1 MLSAKDI
8 NNAELNQW
16 VKVSERS
23 GCYLVVSK
31 SATARKRFVGM
42 SRIGLSKGQRPYKVP
57 LGFWGDDFTKPS
69 EVLRKWEAMKSW
81 GIENNCDVRKYG
93 ERLSPDKSQKT
104 LKEVF
109 DLYLHH
115 KSQHIK
121 TIKTL
126 KSRLK
131 NILLKLPEGIMVD
144 DFAGGQGRNFI
155 KERVCDPSIANGHPY
170 IAKRHRRDLN
180 QVFQFAMD
188 ELSLPPE
195 ILPYRLDQPFP
206 FEKNI
211 KSKPHPHLSWKE
223 FTTEFIPDL
232 NANLCNASRL
242 TDLSAKAVL
251 MMLQRV
257 SAVVAMQW
265 NWYDDKTN
273 CWIIPPDTT
282 GVKRTFGD
290 KTNVHVIPNTPQ
302 LEVLM
307 NNLDAING
315 NQKYVF
321 FSPYQGN
328 HPYISPQTPNDHF
341 KNLGYQHRQDAH
353 GLRHVAS
360 TALIEKGHDRDMVSK
375 CLGHLKNDGA
385 IGHYDFS
392 LQLDKRWDIHK
403 SWNQLLID
411 EGLRI

>member
-1 MLSAKDI
+1 MPLSASRI
-8 NNAELNQW
+8 NKQKALTNEKEYSLEQG
-16 VKVSERS
+16 SS
-23 GCYLVVSK
+23 CFLVVAKKPYK
-31 SATARKRFVGM
+31 SKRFVGVTK
-42 SRIGLSKGQRPYKVP
+42 IEGKKYKVP
-57 LGFWGDDFTKPS
+57 LGVWGKDFSSPD
-69 EVLRKWEAMKSW
+69 EVLKKWYEVRSW
-81 GIENNCDVRKYG
+81 GRENKCDPRKFE
-93 ERLSPDKSQKT
+93 ERNSLNKSAMT
-104 LKEVF
+104 LKEVC
-109 DLYLHH
+109 DLYLQW

-121 TIKTL
+121 TIKTY
-126 KSRLK
+126 KSRIN
-131 NILLKLPEGIMVD
+131 NILLKLPDGIMVD

-155 KERVCDPSIANGHPY
+155 KERVCDPSIASGNAY
-170 IAKRHRRDLN
+170 IAKRHRRDLY
-180 QVFQFAMD
+180 QVFKFAMD

-211 KSKPHPHLSWKE
+211 KSKPHPHLSFEVFKR
-223 FTTEFIPDL
+223 EFIPDL

-265 NWYDDKTN
+265 DWYDDKTN

-290 KTNVHVIPNTPQ
+290 KSNAHVIPNTPQ

-307 NNLDAING
+307 NNLGAING

-321 FSPYQGN
+321 FSPYKGN

-341 KNLGYQHRQDAH
+341 KNLGYQGRQDAH

-360 TALIEKGHDRDMVSK
+360 TALIDKGHDREMVSR
-375 CLGHLKNDGA
+375 CLGHLKNEGS

-392 LQLDKRWDIHK
+392 LQLDKRKDIHE
-403 SWNQLLID
+403 SWNQLLIS

>member
-1 MLSAKDI
+1 MPVKSSKWIRKQKPTEEEQWIKLST
-8 NNAELNQW
+8 
-16 VKVSERS
+16 
-23 GCYLVVSK
+23 GCYLVIAKAPEK
-31 SATARKRFVGM
+31 SKRFVG
-42 SRIGLSKGQRPYKVP
+42 IVKIKGKKYTCP
-57 LGFWGDDFTKPS
+57 LGVFDKDISEPEEVIIKWREMKIWGC
-69 EVLRKWEAMKSW
+69 E
-81 GIENNCDVRKYG
+81 INCDPKEYG
-93 ERLSPDKSQKT
+93 KRISSFKSDKT
-104 LKEVF
+104 LKDVF
-109 DLYLHH
+109 DLYLKH
-115 KSQHIK
+115 KSQHVKCIK
-121 TIKTL
+121 TY
-126 KSRLK
+126 KSRLDQ
-131 NILLKLPEGIMVD
+131 ILLKLPDEIMID
-144 DFAGGQGRNFI
+144 DFAGNEGRKFI
-155 KERVCDPSIANGHPY
+155 KERVCDPSIASGNSYTAHR
-170 IAKRHRRDLN
+170 ARRHLN
-180 QVFQFAMD
+180 EVFDFAVD
-188 ELSLPPE
+188 ECLLLPDQ
-195 ILPYRLDQPFP
+195 LPYRLDKAFP

-257 SAVVAMQW
+257 SAVVALQW

-290 KTNVHVIPNTPQ
+290 TTNSHVIPNTPQ

-307 NNLDAING
+307 NNLTAING

-321 FSPYQGN
+321 FSPYKGN

-341 KNLGYQHRQDAH
+341 KNLKYQGRQDAH

-360 TALIEKGHDRDMVSK
+360 TALIEIGHDRDMVSR

-392 LQLDKRWDIHK
+392 LQLDKRKDIHE
-403 SWNQLLID
+403 SWNQLLIK